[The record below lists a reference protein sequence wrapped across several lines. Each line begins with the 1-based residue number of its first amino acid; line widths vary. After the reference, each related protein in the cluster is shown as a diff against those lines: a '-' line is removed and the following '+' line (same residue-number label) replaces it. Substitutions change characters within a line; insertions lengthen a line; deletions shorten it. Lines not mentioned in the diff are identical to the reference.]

1 MIRIRN
7 IALISKNNIFL
18 RKNELNKISQR
29 YFGGTFNHN
38 IKENERVPP
47 ASENPGYKNLF
58 DHAEDIKLWEIE
70 EKENITHKKVDDL
83 SELVEPSNHPHQYE
97 GIFVRT
103 RYAHYNQTAE
113 PVFPRKPDLEKGELA
128 SGANVTRTDVWHN
141 PNEPAIV
148 SVGKFEPNNFRP
160 AGYIEN
166 APNPDSINS
175 DYHPDFREYR
185 LRSGNADRRTFMYFI
200 SASYFFIM
208 SSIMRS
214 TICKAVHFFW
224 ISKDLVAEGTTEL
237 DMRTVGEGEQVVIK
251 WRGKPIFVKH
261 RTPEDIQRARED
273 DKLVE
278 TMRDPQL
285 DSDRTIRPEWLVNIG
300 VCTHLGCIPAPG
312 GNYNGYFC
320 PCHGSHYDNSGRIR
334 QGPAPANLEV
344 PPYEFV
350 DENTIKIG

>member
-1 MIRIRN
+1 M
-7 IALISKNNIFL
+7 NNIKYVQLFYKCKIF
-18 RKNELNKISQR
+18 RKNGLNRIIR
-29 YFGGTFNHN
+29 RDGGTFNHN
-38 IKENERVPP
+38 IKENERIPA
-47 ASENPGYKNLF
+47 ASEDPSYKNLF

-70 EKENITHKKVDDL
+70 EKQNVCHKKVEDL

-97 GIFVRT
+97 GIFART

-141 PNEPAIV
+141 PKEPAIV
-148 SVGKFEPNNFRP
+148 SIGKFEPRNFRP
-160 AGYIEN
+160 AGYAEN
-166 APNPDSINS
+166 CPNPESINS
-175 DYHPDFREYR
+175 DHHPDFREYR
-185 LRSGNADRRTFMYFI
+185 LRSGNEDRRSFMYFI

-214 TICKAVHFFW
+214 AICKSVHFFW
-224 ISKDLVAEGTTEL
+224 ISKDLVAGGTTEL
-237 DMRTVGEGEQVVIK
+237 DMRTVNPGEHVVIK
-251 WRGKPIFVKH
+251 WRGKPVFVKH
-261 RTPEDIQRARED
+261 RTPEDIQRAKED
-273 DKLVE
+273 DKLIQ

-285 DSDRTIRPEWLVNIG
+285 DSDRTIKPEWLVNIG
-300 VCTHLGCIPAPG
+300 ICTHLGCVPAQG
-312 GNYNGYFC
+312 GNYSGYFC

-334 QGPAPANLEV
+334 QGPAPSNLEV